1 MAGDEKNNEEVVVL
15 ERYRLL
21 RKLGAGGMGAVFE
34 AEHIHLGTKH
44 AVKALHLNVGAT
56 LSDDQQLAVEQRF
69 LREAKI
75 CASVRHPNLVSVTDF
90 GSSGGVPYIVMDY
103 IDGEDVQQLIDGH
116 GALDTV
122 SALKVTRDVAGAMGA
137 LHERGIIH
145 RDLKPANIMVERESG
160 RVLLTDLGIAK
171 DTESGANLTQGIL
184 GTPAY
189 MAPEQMTD
197 TSKTTPESDIYS
209 LGVVLFAMLA
219 GKDPFTGENPFAVL
233 QQARE
238 KLFAYGSMAGVAKQR
253 DKMELDPQLASLL
266 GDMTSY
272 DRNKRCCKTREVIQR
287 ISTILNEVAP
297 AAPEGHQGITMAE
310 PTGVEGLSPAPGV
323 GRPPTAESSPG
334 TAAAPPTGGAVQ
346 AGVAETRNVLAA
358 LDGDDEMDDRGS
370 SGSALVVVLLV
381 LALGGLGTAGYAFKD
396 KILGKK
402 PAGNGGEVV
411 PDNTVPKP
419 PDNTV
424 PKPPDNTGPK
434 PPDNTGPK
442 PPDNTGPIPPDNT
455 GPKPPDN
462 TGPKPP
468 DNTGPIPPDNTGPKP
483 PVNVVP
489 AIDLAKAPPSVKIAV
504 PGAEQ
509 IEVMLVKPGS
519 FIVGSEGVATEEPP
533 TKVEFTRPFYVGRF
547 EVTVG
552 QFAAFLNVNPR
563 RAPSKLADAGLEMK
577 DAKYVPLEGSA
588 RHPVGGISHV
598 AARDFCKWL
607 SDESGLEVSLP
618 GEIEWEYAARG
629 PESRIYPWG
638 DQWDD
643 SVACV
648 EGEGKMDVG
657 SFPESKSWCGAED
670 MAGNVFEWCAD
681 EYVKARYQDL
691 EPRDPAVKGSGSS
704 GGFRAI
710 RGGTYAH
717 GDNMCRASS
726 RPFGFAGKGTDR
738 SLGFRVRASAT
749 PELLEYS
756 AGNTAGDG
764 AKEEVK

>member
-1 MAGDEKNNEEVVVL
+1 MAGDENKQEEVVVL

-21 RKLGAGGMGAVFE
+21 SKLGAGGMGAVFE
-34 AEHIHLGTKH
+34 AEHVHLGTKH
-44 AVKALHLNVGAT
+44 AVKALQLNVGAT

-103 IDGEDVQQLIDGH
+103 IDGEDVQQIIDRH
-116 GALDTV
+116 GALDKV

-145 RDLKPANIMVERESG
+145 RDLKPANIMVERETG

-253 DKMELDPQLASLL
+253 DHMELDPQVESLL

-272 DRNKRCCKTREVIQR
+272 DRNKRCCKTREVVQR
-287 ISTILNEVAP
+287 ISTILDEVAP

-310 PTGVEGLSPAPGV
+310 PSGVEGLSPAPGV
-323 GRPPTAESSPG
+323 GRPPTAEPSAG
-334 TAAAPPTGGAVQ
+334 TGGSPP
-346 AGVAETRNVLAA
+346 AGGQRQPLAQETRNVLSA
-358 LDGDDEMDDRGS
+358 LDDNEEVDDGGS
-370 SGSALVVVLLV
+370 KGFAIVSVLLV
-381 LALGGLGTAGYAFKD
+381 LTLGGLAAAGYAFKD
-396 KILGKK
+396 KLFGDK
-402 PAGNGGEVV
+402 PPENGGAVQS
-411 PDNTVPKP
+411 DNSVPKP
-419 PDNTV
+419 PDNTD
-424 PKPPDNTGPK
+424 PKPPDNTNPK
-434 PPDNTGPK
+434 PPDNTNPK
-442 PPDNTGPIPPDNT
+442 PPDNTD
-455 GPKPPDN
+455 
-462 TGPKPP
+462 
-468 DNTGPIPPDNTGPKP
+468 PKP
-483 PVNVVP
+483 PVS
-489 AIDLAKAPPSVKIAV
+489 AFDLAKAPASIKIALA
-504 PGAEQ
+504 GAEPV
-509 IEVMLVKPGS
+509 EVVLVRPGS
-519 FIVGSEGVATEEPP
+519 FIVGSEDVETEQPP
-533 TKVEFTRPFYVGRF
+533 TKVEFTRPFYIGRF

-552 QFAAFLNVNPR
+552 QFAAFLKASPR
-563 RAPSKLADAGLEMK
+563 RAPSKLEDADLSLVNG
-577 DAKYVPLEGSA
+577 KYVPLEGCA
-588 RHPVGGISHV
+588 RHPVGGVTHV
-598 AARDFCKWL
+598 VARDFCKWA
-607 SDESGLEVSLP
+607 SRESGLDVELP

-629 PESRIYPWG
+629 PESRVYPWG
-638 DQWDD
+638 GQWDD

-681 EYVKARYQDL
+681 EYVKARYKGIS
-691 EPRDPAVKGSGSS
+691 PRDPAIRGSGSS

-717 GDNMCRASS
+717 GADMCRASS
-726 RPFGFAGKGTDR
+726 RHLGWAGRGSAQ
-738 SLGFRVRASAT
+738 SLGFRVKVAATKALLQYGAGEADASRSDGGAA
-749 PELLEYS
+749 PG
-756 AGNTAGDG
+756 AGDAGDG
-764 AKEEVK
+764 AKEEEK